1 MVSDVRVAQN
11 IGFKFQVIQPVF
23 NDIANA
29 DDPTQLPVEAQA
41 CGARGGG
48 SLVSSRGWDR
58 PQEPL

>member
-29 DDPTQLPVEAQA
+29 DDPTQLPVAKHRHVA
-41 CGARGGG
+41 HAVAGH
-48 SLVSSRGWDR
+48 
-58 PQEPL
+58 